1 MGTGSQKACD
11 PTICAQ
17 TAAPADPGSDGRQQ
31 VDASTALVAQLLA
44 LGQDCAAHIAD
55 PWLTVDHGTLLYD
68 DKGLP
73 R

>member
-17 TAAPADPGSDGRQQ
+17 TAAPADLGSDSRQQ
-31 VDASTALVAQLLA
+31 IDAASALAAELLA
-44 LGQDCAAHIAD
+44 LGQDCAARLAD
-55 PWLTVDHGTLLYD
+55 PWRTADHGLLLYD
-68 DKGLP
+68 EQGLP